1 MLIKAEHQCPFA
13 KCRLTRGRS
22 GTVTCLHDGRERLV
36 DVWCDLG
43 GRTCALLPA
52 FVTRRRTPDPELD
65 LTLYL
70 IDLFGEDD

>member
-1 MLIKAEHQCPFA
+1 MLTKLERPCPFA
-13 KCRLTRGRS
+13 NCRFTRGRT
-22 GTVTCLHDGRERLV
+22 GTVTCLFDGRERLV
-36 DVWCDLG
+36 DLRCDLG

-52 FVTRRRTPDPELD
+52 FAVLREPPDPELA